1 MKIEVDIT
9 PAEVRQLFGL
19 PDTTAAQKFM
29 EERFRQFVAQQEE
42 GEGEAVGR
50 MMTAMFEG
58 GRQSV
63 EAYQEFLRGLGGL
76 VAGREERRD
85 G

>member
-1 MKIEVDIT
+1 MKIEVEIT

-19 PDTTAAQKFM
+19 PDTTAAQEYM
-29 EERFRQFVAQQEE
+29 EERFRQFVGQQ
-42 GEGEAVGR
+42 GDQEALGR

-76 VAGREERRD
+76 VAGREEPRD

>member
-19 PDTTAAQKFM
+19 PDTTVTQRFL
-29 EERFRQFVAQQEE
+29 EERFKQFVDQQ

-58 GRQSV
+58 GRQSI

-76 VAGREERRD
+76 AAGREERGRD
-85 G
+85 

>member
-19 PDTTAAQKFM
+19 PDTTAAQQFM
-29 EERFRQFVAQQEE
+29 EERFRQFVDQQ
-42 GEGEAVGR
+42 GEGEALGR

-58 GRQSV
+58 GRQSI

-76 VAGREERRD
+76 ATAREDRARD
-85 G
+85 

>member
-19 PDTTAAQKFM
+19 PDTTAAQEYM
-29 EERFRQFVAQQEE
+29 QERFQQFVTQQ
-42 GEGEAVGR
+42 GDGEALGR

-76 VAGREERRD
+76 AAAREDRGRD
-85 G
+85 